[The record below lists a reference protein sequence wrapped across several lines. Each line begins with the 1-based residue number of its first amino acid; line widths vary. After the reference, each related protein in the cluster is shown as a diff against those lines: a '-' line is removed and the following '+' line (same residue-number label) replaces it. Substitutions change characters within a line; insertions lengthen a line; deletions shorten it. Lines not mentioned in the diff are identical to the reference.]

1 MVMTWKEREHDQVD
15 TLALADED
23 CMEAL
28 RACGLK
34 KFFMLSYLRTQ
45 PELLQYLIDLW
56 DVEEQVFR
64 VRDQVLQL
72 EVSDVYFL
80 TRWSR

>member
-1 MVMTWKEREHDQVD
+1 MVMVWKEREHDQVD
-15 TLALADED
+15 TLAIADED

-34 KFFMLSYLRTQ
+34 KYFMLSYLRAQ
-45 PELLQYLIDLW
+45 LELLQCLIDLW

-64 VRDQVLQL
+64 IRDQVLEL
-72 EVSDVYFL
+72 DVSDVYFL
-80 TRWSR
+80 TGLSR